1 MDSYKKKI
9 IALTVAS
16 TALGAVIL
24 CLLCFWIYYTKY
36 ASKPNRKNVQSS
48 GLFPFFSVLFTIF
61 FWGWGVDVKKF
72 HHLICLL
79 CIVLVFFFL
88 LVLFFEWLDPEKGL
102 ALAPFLS
109 KFSSIKMVGK
119 KGCVPVIDYKQIE
132 KATGNFKESN
142 ILGEGGFGCVYK
154 ARLDDNL
161 DVAIKKLN
169 CESQYAEREF
179 EVLMPANNFIHFVA
193 FFYNRE
199 FFIKNCVE

>member
-1 MDSYKKKI
+1 
-9 IALTVAS
+9 
-16 TALGAVIL
+16 
-24 CLLCFWIYYTKY
+24 
-36 ASKPNRKNVQSS
+36 
-48 GLFPFFSVLFTIF
+48 
-61 FWGWGVDVKKF
+61 
-72 HHLICLL
+72 
-79 CIVLVFFFL
+79 
-88 LVLFFEWLDPEKGL
+88 
-102 ALAPFLS
+102 
-109 KFSSIKMVGK
+109 MVGK

-199 FFIKNCVE
+199 FLKKNCVE